1 MLIAA
6 MLLTFVLHTDSFAF
20 ACCKFVPD
28 LLRLVDEVVV
38 ALVSLLV
45 GPWTNQLP
53 LAFSGHFVL
62 ESLFQFDFSESSL
75 LFWVQLRLLT
85 CQDARL
91 HLCFLLFEYFL
102 AFAHRAV

>member
-20 ACCKFVPD
+20 ACCEFVPD

-45 GPWTNQLP
+45 GPRADQLP
-53 LAFSGHFVL
+53 LALSGHL
-62 ESLFQFDFSESSL
+62 ILKSLFQFDFS
-75 LFWVQLRLLT
+75 
-85 CQDARL
+85 
-91 HLCFLLFEYFL
+91 
-102 AFAHRAV
+102 